1 MNERS
6 GKGCLEWDP
15 LRFKL
20 RIAVTTCKIKIK
32 KKKKKLVL
40 ALFKIAVGRAHF
52 LPSEPRFSE
61 AASVPTWASS
71 LAGTLRRRSRGMR
84 NIFLSC
90 LLAWE
95 TGKSPPGSEA
105 F

>member
-1 MNERS
+1 MNGLEKVAWS
-6 GKGCLEWDP
+6 GTHRDLTSGL
-15 LRFKL
+15 LLLHAKL
-20 RIAVTTCKIKIK
+20 KL